1 MGRSTCY
8 YRQRRK
14 SNGRDLSVIVSSMVQ
29 RGQHNRQLVLVLVC
43 LFLVTV
49 EISSNYSQ
57 KDKVIIVT
65 ECYLCSLGCPGM
77 SSVDQA
83 VSHMAC

>member
-1 MGRSTCY
+1 
-8 YRQRRK
+8 
-14 SNGRDLSVIVSSMVQ
+14 MVQ

-77 SSVDQA
+77 SSVDQVGFKLRDLPA
-83 VSHMAC
+83 SVSRVLGSSKVDTTMPGIL